1 MDTETLYE
9 LINQSDL
16 TLIGYT
22 HKDERIKDA
31 LLSKINPI
39 QVGRVKASFDI
50 KQHLRDIKID
60 EVLSDKPFY
69 GGKVLH
75 IDLINVDTKYQEED
89 GSLYRAK
96 VLRHFVNS
104 LREQCVS
111 LGYKAIMTSPLYQ
124 TVSNDTQ
131 VHNFMGGSS
140 PMYSSDLVIKFES
153 GDLKIIKNRYGK
165 VFDISSDKLKKMLYI

>member
-22 HKDERIKDA
+22 YKDERIKDA

-39 QVGRVKASFDI
+39 QVGRVKASFSI

-60 EVLSDKPFY
+60 EILSNRPFY
-69 GGKVLH
+69 NGRLIF
-75 IDLINVDTKYQEED
+75 IDLNDVDLGGEEN
-89 GSLYRAK
+89 SLGRAK
-96 VLRHFVNS
+96 RLRHFIHE
-104 LREQCVS
+104 LREQCTS
-111 LGYKAIMTSPLYQ
+111 IGYKAIMASALYQ
-124 TVSNDTQ
+124 SMSNDTQ
-131 VHNFMGGSS
+131 IHNFMGGSS
-140 PMYSSDLVIKFES
+140 PMYVSDLVIKFES

-165 VFDISSDKLKKMLYI
+165 TFDISSDKLEKLLYI